1 MDETLRNW
9 QDIIAETDGAA
20 RGAWDTLLTLVEER
34 AIRLDCLSETIPFL
48 LHHAATSCTATT
60 VRRLL
65 DAGAAPSVADDRG
78 NTPMHL
84 AATSRKDTLQKC
96 QLLPVA
102 TRRCI

>member
-20 RGAWDTLLTLVEER
+20 RGAWDTF
-34 AIRLDCLSETIPFL
+34 RLDCLSETIPFL